1 MHDEA
6 GTVEATAKVLVIEDD
21 EVLRRLL
28 IDVLSDQDYHVEAAE
43 TGEEG
48 LREMEQDVYDV
59 ILLDINL
66 PGMDGMDVLRL
77 APARQ
82 PDAQIVMMTAF
93 GTVDT
98 AVEAMKQGAFDY
110 INKPFSTDELLLT
123 INRALEEQD
132 LRREVARL
140 RQKARGV
147 GGDIQIVGKSPAIQ
161 RVIDLIARV
170 APSRATVLITGDTGT
185 GKELVARAIHSAS
198 NRAAKPFMPI
208 NCAAIPEN
216 LLESELFGHMK
227 GAFTGAIQNKK
238 GLFEE
243 ASGGSVFLDEIST
256 MSMSL
261 QPKLLRVLQE
271 YVIMRVGGRQPIPVN
286 IRLIA
291 ATNLDLKKRVASG
304 QYREDLYYRLNVFP
318 IEVPPLRDRKDDI
331 PLLSNFFL
339 QKYTELYTIDAPKL
353 PARTLDR
360 MMSYGWPGNVRE
372 LENFIERAVVLHA
385 SGGSGTV
392 GFELPSDATEDEAE
406 GASILDEAQRKRWT
420 FEDLEREYIFRVLES
435 VRWKKTEA
443 AEILGIDRRTL
454 YRKLKRY
461 ETEGSR
467 SSE

>member
-1 MHDEA
+1 MHDET
-6 GTVEATAKVLVIEDD
+6 GTIETTAKVLVIEDD
-21 EVLRRLL
+21 EVLRQLL
-28 IDVLSDQDYHVEAAE
+28 IDVLNDQGYEVEAAE
-43 TGEEG
+43 TGEAG
-48 LREMEQDVYDV
+48 LRIMEQDVFDV

-66 PGMDGMDVLRL
+66 PGMDGMEVLRL

-82 PDAQIVMMTAF
+82 PDAQVVMMTAF

-123 INRALEEQD
+123 ITRALEEQD

-140 RQKARGV
+140 RQRARHI

-170 APSRATVLITGDTGT
+170 APSRATVLVTGNTGT
-185 GKELVARAIHSAS
+185 GKELVARAIHAAS
-198 NRAAKPFMPI
+198 NRVNKPFMPI
-208 NCAAIPEN
+208 NCAAIPDN

-243 ASGGSVFLDEIST
+243 ASGGTVFLDEIST

-291 ATNLDLKKRVASG
+291 ATNMDLKKRVSEG
-304 QYREDLYYRLNVFP
+304 KYREDLYYRLNVFP
-318 IEVPPLRDRKDDI
+318 IEVPPLRERQEDI
-331 PLLSNFFL
+331 PLLSNYFL
-339 QKYTELYTIDAPKL
+339 QKYSELYTIDPPKL

-360 MMSYGWPGNVRE
+360 MMSYYWPGNVRE

-385 SGGSGTV
+385 SGGSATV
-392 GFELPSDATEDEAE
+392 GFELPSDAEEPDE
-406 GASILDEAQRKRWT
+406 GSGILDEAQKKRWT

-461 ETEGSR
+461 ENESPR
-467 SSE
+467 SPE

>member
-6 GTVEATAKVLVIEDD
+6 STVDIEAKVLVVEDD
-21 EVLRRLL
+21 EVLRQLL
-28 IDVLSDQDYHVEAAE
+28 IDVLTDLGHEVEAAE
-43 TGEEG
+43 TGEAG
-48 LREMEQDVYDV
+48 LHAMERDVYDV

-77 APARQ
+77 VPARQ
-82 PDAQIVMMTAF
+82 PDTQVVMMTAF

-123 INRALEEQD
+123 IQRALEEKN
-132 LRREVARL
+132 LRREVAQL
-140 RQKARGV
+140 RQRARGV

-170 APSRATVLITGDTGT
+170 APSRATVLVTGETGT
-185 GKELVARAIHSAS
+185 GKELVARAVHAAS
-198 NRAAKPFMPI
+198 DRASKPFMPI
-208 NCAAIPEN
+208 NVAAIPDN

-243 ASGGSVFLDEIST
+243 AQGGTVFLDEIST

-291 ATNLDLKKRVASG
+291 ATNLDLKKRVAAG
-304 QYREDLYYRLNVFP
+304 EYREDLYYRLNVFP
-318 IEVPPLRDRKDDI
+318 IEVPPLRDRMEDI
-331 PLLSNFFL
+331 PLLSNYFIG
-339 QKYTELYTIDAPKL
+339 KYSELYNVEPPKL

-360 MMSYGWPGNVRE
+360 MVGYEWPGNVRE
-372 LENFIERAVVLHA
+372 LENFVERAVVLHA
-385 SGGSGTV
+385 SGGAGTI
-392 GFELPSDATEDEAE
+392 GFELPDEEQRAED
-406 GASILDEAQRKRWT
+406 GQGILDEAQRKRWT

-461 ETEGSR
+461 ESEGAR
-467 SSE
+467 TGE

>member
-1 MHDEA
+1 MHDEIA
-6 GTVEATAKVLVIEDD
+6 TLEAEAKILVVEDD
-21 EVLRRLL
+21 EVLRQLL
-28 IDVLSDQDYHVEAAE
+28 IDVLTDQGYEVEAAE

-48 LREMEQDVYDV
+48 LGTMEQDVFDV
-59 ILLDINL
+59 VLLDINL

-77 APARQ
+77 VPARQ
-82 PDAQIVMMTAF
+82 PDSQVVMMTAF

-110 INKPFSTDELLLT
+110 INKPFSTDELVLT
-123 INRALEEQD
+123 IQRALEEKN
-132 LRREVARL
+132 LRREVAQL
-140 RQKARGV
+140 RQRARGV
-147 GGDIQIVGKSPAIQ
+147 GGALQIVGKSPAIQ

-170 APSRATVLITGDTGT
+170 APSRATVLVTGETGT
-185 GKELVARAIHSAS
+185 GKELVARAIHQAS
-198 NRAAKPFMPI
+198 DRATKPFMPI
-208 NCAAIPEN
+208 NCAAIPDN

-243 ASGGSVFLDEIST
+243 AQGGTVFLDEIST

-291 ATNLDLKKRVASG
+291 ATNIDLKKRVAEG
-304 QYREDLYYRLNVFP
+304 DYREDLYYRLNVFP
-318 IEVPPLRDRKDDI
+318 IEVPPLRDRREDI
-331 PLLSNFFL
+331 PLLANYFIG
-339 QKYTELYTIDAPKL
+339 KYSDLYEVEAPKL
-353 PARTLDR
+353 PPRTLDR
-360 MMSYGWPGNVRE
+360 MMAYNWPGNVRE
-372 LENFIERAVVLHA
+372 LENAIERAVVLHA
-385 SGGSGTV
+385 SGGSGTI
-392 GFELPSDATEDEAE
+392 GFELPADAEPE
-406 GASILDEAQRKRWT
+406 GDGQNILDEAQKQRWT

-443 AEILGIDRRTL
+443 ADILGIDRRTL

-461 ETEGSR
+461 ENEGAR
-467 SSE
+467 TPE

>member
-1 MHDEA
+1 MSDDA
-6 GTVEATAKVLVIEDD
+6 GTLDTTAKVLVIEDD
-21 EVLRRLL
+21 EVLRQLL
-28 IDVLSDQDYHVEAAE
+28 IDVLSDQTYVVEATE

-48 LREMEQDVYDV
+48 LSAMEQDVFDIV
-59 ILLDINL
+59 LLDINL

-82 PDAQIVMMTAF
+82 PDAQVVMMTAF

-110 INKPFSTDELLLT
+110 INKPFSTDELILT
-123 INRALEEQD
+123 IRRALEEQH

-140 RQKARGV
+140 RQKARGI
-147 GGDIQIVGKSPAIQ
+147 GGDIQIVGKSAAIE
-161 RVIDLIARV
+161 RVVDLVARV

-185 GKELVARAIHSAS
+185 GKELVARAVHTAS
-198 NRAAKPFMPI
+198 NRANKPFMPI
-208 NCAAIPEN
+208 NCAAIPDN

-227 GAFTGAIQNKK
+227 GAFTGAIQSKK

-243 ASGGSVFLDEIST
+243 ATGGTVFLDEIST

-271 YVIMRVGGRQPIPVN
+271 NVIMRVGGRQMIPIN

-291 ATNLDLKKRVASG
+291 ATNVDLKKRVASG
-304 QYREDLYYRLNVFP
+304 EYREDLFYRLNVFP
-318 IEVPPLRDRKDDI
+318 IEVPPLRDRKEDI
-331 PLLSNFFL
+331 PLLANFFL
-339 QKYTELYTIDAPKL
+339 QKFSELYTVDPPKL

-360 MMSYGWPGNVRE
+360 MMSYLWPGNVRE

-385 SGGSGTV
+385 SGGSATV
-392 GFELPSDATEDEAE
+392 GFELPSDDEEEDD
-406 GASILDEAQRKRWT
+406 GVGILDEAQRKRWT
-420 FEDLEREYIFRVLES
+420 FEELEREYIFRVLES

-443 AEILGIDRRTL
+443 ADILGIDRRTL

-461 ETEGSR
+461 E
-467 SSE
+467 SEAARRAE

>member
-1 MHDEA
+1 
-6 GTVEATAKVLVIEDD
+6 
-21 EVLRRLL
+21 
-28 IDVLSDQDYHVEAAE
+28 
-43 TGEEG
+43 
-48 LREMEQDVYDV
+48 
-59 ILLDINL
+59 
-66 PGMDGMDVLRL
+66 
-77 APARQ
+77 
-82 PDAQIVMMTAF
+82 MMTAF

-110 INKPFSTDELLLT
+110 INKPFSTDELVLT
-123 INRALEEQD
+123 IRRALEEQE

-140 RQKARGV
+140 RQRARGV
-147 GGDIQIVGKSPAIQ
+147 GSEIQIVGKSPAIE

-170 APSRATVLITGDTGT
+170 APSRATVLVTGETGT
-185 GKELVARAIHSAS
+185 GKELVARAIHAAS
-198 NRAAKPFMPI
+198 NRGGKPFMPI
-208 NCAAIPEN
+208 NCAAIPDN

-243 ASGGSVFLDEIST
+243 ATGGTVFLDEIST
-256 MSMSL
+256 MSMAL

-271 YVIMRVGGRQPIPVN
+271 NLIMRVGGRQPIPIN

-291 ATNLDLKKRVASG
+291 ATNVDLRKKVAG
-304 QYREDLYYRLNVFP
+304 GEYREDLYYRLNVFP
-318 IEVPPLRDRKDDI
+318 IEVPPLRDRSEDI

-339 QKYTELYTIDAPKL
+339 QKYSELYQIDPPKL
-353 PARTLDR
+353 PSRTLDR
-360 MMSYGWPGNVRE
+360 LMAYQWPGNVRE

-385 SGGSGTV
+385 SGGSGSI
-392 GFELPSDATEDEAE
+392 GFDLPADSERKLDGPD
-406 GASILDEAQRKRWT
+406 ILEEAQRKRWT

-461 ETEGSR
+461 ESEGAS

>member
-1 MHDEA
+1 MHDET
-6 GTVEATAKVLVIEDD
+6 GTIETTAKVLVIEDD
-21 EVLRRLL
+21 EVLRQLL
-28 IDVLSDQDYHVEAAE
+28 IDVLNDQGYEVEAAE
-43 TGEEG
+43 TGEAG
-48 LREMEQDVYDV
+48 LRIMEQDVFDV

-66 PGMDGMDVLRL
+66 PGMDGMEVLRL

-82 PDAQIVMMTAF
+82 PDAQVVMMTAF

-123 INRALEEQD
+123 ITRALEEQD

-140 RQKARGV
+140 RQRARHI

-170 APSRATVLITGDTGT
+170 APSRATVLVTGDTGT
-185 GKELVARAIHSAS
+185 GKELVARAIHAAS
-198 NRAAKPFMPI
+198 NRVNKPFMPI
-208 NCAAIPEN
+208 NCAAIPDN

-243 ASGGSVFLDEIST
+243 ASGGTVFLDEIST

-291 ATNLDLKKRVASG
+291 ATNMDLKKRVSEG
-304 QYREDLYYRLNVFP
+304 KYREDLYYRLNVFP
-318 IEVPPLRDRKDDI
+318 IEVPPLRERQEDI
-331 PLLSNFFL
+331 PLLSNYFL
-339 QKYTELYTIDAPKL
+339 QKYSELYTIDPPKL

-360 MMSYGWPGNVRE
+360 MMSYYWPGNVRE

-385 SGGSGTV
+385 SGGSATV
-392 GFELPSDATEDEAE
+392 GFELPSDAEEPDE
-406 GASILDEAQRKRWT
+406 GSGILDEAQKKRWT

-461 ETEGSR
+461 ENESPR
-467 SSE
+467 SPE

>member
-6 GTVEATAKVLVIEDD
+6 VAIDTEAKVLVVEDD
-21 EVLRRLL
+21 EVLRQLL
-28 IDVLSDQDYHVEAAE
+28 IDVLNDQGHEVEAAE
-43 TGEEG
+43 TGEDG
-48 LREMEQDVYDV
+48 LRTMEQDVFDV
-59 ILLDINL
+59 VLLDINL

-77 APARQ
+77 VPARQ
-82 PDAQIVMMTAF
+82 PDTQVVMMTAF

-110 INKPFSTDELLLT
+110 INKPFSTDELVLT
-123 INRALEEQD
+123 INRALEEKS
-132 LRREVARL
+132 LRREVAQL
-140 RQKARGV
+140 RQRARGV

-170 APSRATVLITGDTGT
+170 APSRATVLITGETGT
-185 GKELVARAIHSAS
+185 GKELVARAVHAAS
-198 NRAAKPFMPI
+198 DRAGKPFMPI
-208 NCAAIPEN
+208 NVAAIPDN

-243 ASGGSVFLDEIST
+243 AQGGSVFLDEIST

-291 ATNLDLKKRVASG
+291 ATNLDLKKRVSEG
-304 QYREDLYYRLNVFP
+304 EYREDLYYRLNVFP
-318 IEVPPLRDRKDDI
+318 IEVPALKERRDDI
-331 PLLSNFFL
+331 PLLSNFFIG
-339 QKYTELYTIDAPKL
+339 KYSELYQVDPPKL
-353 PARTLDR
+353 PGRTLDR
-360 MMSYGWPGNVRE
+360 MMSYNWPGNVRE
-372 LENFIERAVVLHA
+372 LENFVERAVVLHA
-385 SGGSGTV
+385 SGGAGTI
-392 GFELPSDATEDEAE
+392 GFELPDDAEQEED
-406 GASILDEAQRKRWT
+406 SQNILDEAQRKRWT

-461 ETEGSR
+461 ESEGAR
-467 SSE
+467 TVE

>member
-1 MHDEA
+1 
-6 GTVEATAKVLVIEDD
+6 
-21 EVLRRLL
+21 
-28 IDVLSDQDYHVEAAE
+28 
-43 TGEEG
+43 
-48 LREMEQDVYDV
+48 
-59 ILLDINL
+59 
-66 PGMDGMDVLRL
+66 
-77 APARQ
+77 
-82 PDAQIVMMTAF
+82 
-93 GTVDT
+93 
-98 AVEAMKQGAFDY
+98 
-110 INKPFSTDELLLT
+110 
-123 INRALEEQD
+123 
-132 LRREVARL
+132 
-140 RQKARGV
+140 
-147 GGDIQIVGKSPAIQ
+147 
-161 RVIDLIARV
+161 V

-185 GKELVARAIHSAS
+185 GKELVARAIHAAS
-198 NRAAKPFMPI
+198 NRAGKAFMPI

-243 ASGGSVFLDEIST
+243 ASGGTVFLDEIST

-291 ATNLDLKKRVASG
+291 ATNLDLKKRVSEG

-318 IEVPPLRDRKDDI
+318 IEVPALRDRREDI
-331 PLLSNFFL
+331 ALLANFFL
-339 QKYTELYTIDAPKL
+339 QKYAELYTIDPPKL

-360 MMSYGWPGNVRE
+360 MMSHEWQGNVRE

-392 GFELPSDATEDEAE
+392 GFELPGDSEPGKTG
-406 GASILDEAQRKRWT
+406 GANILDEAQRNRWT

-461 ETEGSR
+461 ESEGAR
-467 SSE
+467 SPE

>member
-6 GTVEATAKVLVIEDD
+6 ATIGTEAKILVVEDD
-21 EVLRRLL
+21 EVLRQLL
-28 IDVLSDQDYHVEAAE
+28 IDVLSDLGHEIESAE
-43 TGEEG
+43 TGEDG
-48 LREMEQDVYDV
+48 LRAMEQDVFDV

-82 PDAQIVMMTAF
+82 PDTQVVMMTAF

-110 INKPFSTDELLLT
+110 INKPFSTDELVLT
-123 INRALEEQD
+123 IQRALEEKK
-132 LRREVARL
+132 LRRELALL
-140 RQKARGV
+140 RQRARGV
-147 GGDIQIVGKSPAIQ
+147 GGDIQIVGGSPAIQ

-185 GKELVARAIHSAS
+185 GKELVARAVHAAS
-198 NRAAKPFMPI
+198 GRAAKPFMPI
-208 NCAAIPEN
+208 NVAAIPDN

-243 ASGGSVFLDEIST
+243 AQGGSVFLDEIST

-261 QPKLLRVLQE
+261 QAKLLRVLQE

-286 IRLIA
+286 IRMIA
-291 ATNLDLKKRVASG
+291 ATNLDLKKRVAEG
-304 QYREDLYYRLNVFP
+304 EYREDLFYRLNVFP
-318 IEVPPLRDRKDDI
+318 IEVPSLKERRDDI
-331 PLLSNFFL
+331 PLLSNFFIG
-339 QKYTELYTIDAPKL
+339 KYCELYEVDPPKL

-360 MMSYGWPGNVRE
+360 MMGYNWPGNVRE
-372 LENFIERAVVLHA
+372 LENFVERAVVLHA
-385 SGGSGTV
+385 SGGAGTI
-392 GFELPSDATEDEAE
+392 GFDLPDDAEQEED
-406 GASILDEAQRKRWT
+406 GQDILDEAQRKRWT

-443 AEILGIDRRTL
+443 ADILGIDRRTL

-461 ETEGSR
+461 EGEGAR
-467 SSE
+467 TPE

>member
-6 GTVEATAKVLVIEDD
+6 VAVETEAKVLVVEDD
-21 EVLRRLL
+21 EVLRQLL
-28 IDVLSDQDYHVEAAE
+28 IDVLSDLGHEVESAE
-43 TGEEG
+43 TGEDG
-48 LREMEQDVYDV
+48 LRAMEQDVYDV

-77 APARQ
+77 VPTRQ
-82 PDAQIVMMTAF
+82 PDTQVVMMTAF

-110 INKPFSTDELLLT
+110 INKPFSTDELVLT
-123 INRALEEQD
+123 IQRALEEKN
-132 LRREVARL
+132 LRRELALL
-140 RQKARGV
+140 RQRARGV

-185 GKELVARAIHSAS
+185 GKELVARAVHAAS
-198 NRAAKPFMPI
+198 DRAAKPFMPI
-208 NCAAIPEN
+208 NVVAIPDN

-243 ASGGSVFLDEIST
+243 AQGGTVFLDEIST

-291 ATNLDLKKRVASG
+291 ATNLDLKKRVAEG
-304 QYREDLYYRLNVFP
+304 EYREDLFYRLNVFP
-318 IEVPPLRDRKDDI
+318 IEVPSLKERREDI
-331 PLLSNFFL
+331 PLLSNFFIS
-339 QKYTELYTIDAPKL
+339 KYSELYEVEPPKL
-353 PARTLDR
+353 PGRTLDR
-360 MMSYGWPGNVRE
+360 MMGYNWPGNVRE

-385 SGGSGTV
+385 SGGAGTI
-392 GFELPSDATEDEAE
+392 GFELPADAEQEED
-406 GASILDEAQRKRWT
+406 GQDILDEAQRKRWT

-443 AEILGIDRRTL
+443 ADILGIDRRTL

-461 ETEGSR
+461 ESEGAR
-467 SSE
+467 TPE

>member
-6 GTVEATAKVLVIEDD
+6 GIADAEAKILVVEDD
-21 EVLRRLL
+21 EVLRQLL
-28 IDVLSDQDYHVEAAE
+28 IDVLSDQGYHVQAAE

-48 LREMEQDVYDV
+48 LHCMEQEVFDAV
-59 ILLDINL
+59 LLDINL

-77 APARQ
+77 VPARQ
-82 PDAQIVMMTAF
+82 PDTQVVMMTAF

-110 INKPFSTDELLLT
+110 INKPFSTDELVLT
-123 INRALEEQD
+123 IHRALEEKD

-140 RQKARGV
+140 RHRARGV
-147 GGDIQIVGKSPAIQ
+147 GDDIQIVGKSAALE
-161 RVIDLIARV
+161 RVLDLIARV
-170 APSRATVLITGDTGT
+170 APSRATVLITGETGT
-185 GKELVARAIHSAS
+185 GKELVARAIHAAS
-198 NRAAKPFMPI
+198 DRASKPFMPI

-216 LLESELFGHMK
+216 LLESELFGHMR
-227 GAFTGAIQNKK
+227 GSFTGAIQNKK

-243 ASGGSVFLDEIST
+243 AQGGTVFLDEIST

-271 YVIMRVGGRQPIPVN
+271 YTIMRVGGRQPIPVN

-304 QYREDLYYRLNVFP
+304 EYREDLYYRLNVFP
-318 IEVPPLRDRKDDI
+318 IEVPPIRDRKDDI
-331 PLLSNFFL
+331 PLLANYFIG
-339 QKYTELYTIDAPKL
+339 KYTELYQTDPPKL
-353 PARTLDR
+353 PAQTLDR
-360 MMSYGWPGNVRE
+360 MTAYTWPGNVRE

-385 SGGSGTV
+385 SGGSGTI
-392 GFELPSDATEDEAE
+392 GFELPSDAEEEKDGT
-406 GASILDEAQRKRWT
+406 SILDEAQRRRWT

-461 ETEGSR
+461 ESEGAR
-467 SSE
+467 TPE

>member
-1 MHDEA
+1 MPEEA
-6 GTVEATAKVLVIEDD
+6 GTLETTAKVLVVEDD
-21 EVLRRLL
+21 EVLRQLL
-28 IDVLSDQDYHVEAAE
+28 IDVLSDQGYQVEAAE

-48 LREMEQDVYDV
+48 LRTMEQDVFDI

-82 PDAQIVMMTAF
+82 PDAQVVMMTAF

-123 INRALEEQD
+123 ITRALEEQD

-140 RQKARGV
+140 RQRARGI
-147 GGDIQIVGKSPAIQ
+147 GGATQIVGKSPVID
-161 RVIDLIARV
+161 RVVDLIARV
-170 APSRATVLITGDTGT
+170 APSRATVLVTGETGT
-185 GKELVARAIHSAS
+185 GKELVARAIHEAS
-198 NRAAKPFMPI
+198 NRAGKPFMPI
-208 NCAAIPEN
+208 NCAAIPDN
-216 LLESELFGHMK
+216 LLESELFGYMK

-243 ASGGSVFLDEIST
+243 AAGGSVFLDEIST
-256 MSMSL
+256 MSMAL

-271 YVIMRVGGRQPIPVN
+271 NVIMRVGGRQPVPIN

-291 ATNLDLKKRVASG
+291 ATNVDLKKRVAEG
-304 QYREDLYYRLNVFP
+304 KYREDLFYRLNVFP
-318 IEVPPLRDRKDDI
+318 IDVPPLRERKEDI

-339 QKYTELYTIDAPKL
+339 QKYSELYDIEPPKL

-360 MMSYGWPGNVRE
+360 MMAYLWPGNVRE
-372 LENFIERAVVLHA
+372 LENFIERGVVLHA
-385 SGGSGTV
+385 SGGSATL
-392 GFELPSDATEDEAE
+392 GFELPSEPEDEGD
-406 GASILDEAQRKRWT
+406 GASILDEAQKKRWT

-461 ETEGSR
+461 EDEAAR

>member
-6 GTVEATAKVLVIEDD
+6 GTLEMTAKVLVVEDD
-21 EVLRRLL
+21 EVLRQLL
-28 IDVLSDQDYHVEAAE
+28 IDVLSDQGYEVEAAE
-43 TGEEG
+43 TGEGG
-48 LREMEQDVYDV
+48 LRAMEQDVFDV

-66 PGMDGMDVLRL
+66 PGMDGMEVLRL

-82 PDAQIVMMTAF
+82 PDVQVVMMTAF

-110 INKPFSTDELLLT
+110 INKPFSTEELLLT
-123 INRALEEQD
+123 ISRALEEQD

-140 RQKARGV
+140 RQKARGIGSAV
-147 GGDIQIVGKSPAIQ
+147 QIVGKSPGIQ

-170 APSRATVLITGDTGT
+170 APSRATVLVTGETGT
-185 GKELVARAIHSAS
+185 GKELVARAIHEAS
-198 NRAAKPFMPI
+198 NRVNKPFMPI

-243 ASGGSVFLDEIST
+243 ASGGTVFLDEIST

-286 IRLIA
+286 IRLVA
-291 ATNLDLKKRVASG
+291 ATNIDLKKRVTEGS
-304 QYREDLYYRLNVFP
+304 YREDLYYRLNVFP
-318 IEVPPLRDRKDDI
+318 IDVPPLRERAEDI
-331 PLLSNFFL
+331 PLLSNYFL
-339 QKYTELYTIDAPKL
+339 QKYSELYTIDPPKL

-360 MMSYGWPGNVRE
+360 MMTYQWPGNVRE

-385 SGGSGTV
+385 SGGSATI
-392 GFELPSDATEDEAE
+392 GFELPSDPEEQDG

-461 ETEGSR
+461 EAEGASGP
-467 SSE
+467 E

>member
-6 GTVEATAKVLVIEDD
+6 VAIDTEAKVLVVEDD
-21 EVLRRLL
+21 EVLRQLL
-28 IDVLSDQDYHVEAAE
+28 IDVLNDQGHEVEAAE
-43 TGEEG
+43 TGEDG
-48 LREMEQDVYDV
+48 LRTMEQDVFDV
-59 ILLDINL
+59 VLLDINL
-66 PGMDGMDVLRL
+66 PGMRL
-77 APARQ
+77 VPARQ
-82 PDAQIVMMTAF
+82 PDTQVVMMTAF

-110 INKPFSTDELLLT
+110 INKPFSTDELVLT
-123 INRALEEQD
+123 INRALEEKS
-132 LRREVARL
+132 LRREVAQL
-140 RQKARGV
+140 RQRARGV

-170 APSRATVLITGDTGT
+170 APSRATVLITGETGT
-185 GKELVARAIHSAS
+185 GKELVARAVHAAS
-198 NRAAKPFMPI
+198 DRAGKPFMPI
-208 NCAAIPEN
+208 NVAAIPDN

-243 ASGGSVFLDEIST
+243 AQGGSVFLDEIST

-291 ATNLDLKKRVASG
+291 ATNLDLKKRVSEG
-304 QYREDLYYRLNVFP
+304 EYREDLYYRLNVFP
-318 IEVPPLRDRKDDI
+318 IEVPALKERRDDI
-331 PLLSNFFL
+331 PLLSNFFIG
-339 QKYTELYTIDAPKL
+339 KYSELYQVDPPKL
-353 PARTLDR
+353 PGRTLDR
-360 MMSYGWPGNVRE
+360 MMSYNWPGNVRE
-372 LENFIERAVVLHA
+372 LENFVERAVVLHA
-385 SGGSGTV
+385 SGGAGTI
-392 GFELPSDATEDEAE
+392 GFELPDDAEQEED
-406 GASILDEAQRKRWT
+406 SQNILDEAQRKRWT

-461 ETEGSR
+461 ESEGAR
-467 SSE
+467 TVE

>member
-1 MHDEA
+1 MNDEA
-6 GTVEATAKVLVIEDD
+6 STLETTAKVLVIEDD
-21 EVLRRLL
+21 EVLRQLL
-28 IDVLSDQDYHVEAAE
+28 IDVLTDQSYVVEATE

-48 LREMEQDVYDV
+48 LRAMEQDVFDI

-82 PDAQIVMMTAF
+82 PDAQVVMMTAF

-110 INKPFSTDELLLT
+110 INKPFSTDELILT
-123 INRALEEQD
+123 IRRALEEQD

-140 RQKARGV
+140 RQKARGI
-147 GGDIQIVGKSPAIQ
+147 GGDIQIVGKSAAIE
-161 RVIDLIARV
+161 RVVDLVARV
-170 APSRATVLITGDTGT
+170 APSRATVLVTGETGT
-185 GKELVARAIHSAS
+185 GKELVARAIHAAS
-198 NRAAKPFMPI
+198 NRANKPFMPI
-208 NCAAIPEN
+208 NCAAIPDN

-243 ASGGSVFLDEIST
+243 ATGGTVFLDEIST

-271 YVIMRVGGRQPIPVN
+271 NLIMRVGGRQPIPIN

-291 ATNLDLKKRVASG
+291 ATNVDLKKRVANG
-304 QYREDLYYRLNVFP
+304 EYREDLFYRLNVFP
-318 IEVPPLRDRKDDI
+318 IEVPPLRDRKEDL
-331 PLLSNFFL
+331 PLLANFFL
-339 QKYTELYTIDAPKL
+339 QKYSELYTIDPPKL

-360 MMSYGWPGNVRE
+360 MMSYHWPGNVRE
-372 LENFIERAVVLHA
+372 LENFIERAVVLHV
-385 SGGSGTV
+385 SGGSATV
-392 GFELPSDATEDEAE
+392 GFELPSDAEEEDE
-406 GASILDEAQRKRWT
+406 GIGILDEAQRKRWT
-420 FEDLEREYIFRVLES
+420 FEELEREYIFRILES

-443 AEILGIDRRTL
+443 ADILGIDRRTL

-461 ETEGSR
+461 E
-467 SSE
+467 SEAARRPE

>member
-1 MHDEA
+1 MHDEV
-6 GTVEATAKVLVIEDD
+6 GTVESTAKVLVVEDD
-21 EVLRRLL
+21 EVLRQLL
-28 IDVLSDQDYHVEAAE
+28 TDVLSDQDYQIEAAE

-48 LREMEQDVYDV
+48 LKAMEQDVFDIV
-59 ILLDINL
+59 LLDINL

-77 APARQ
+77 VPARQ
-82 PDAQIVMMTAF
+82 PDAQVVMMTAF

-123 INRALEEQD
+123 ITRALEEQD

-140 RQKARGV
+140 RQKARGI
-147 GGDIQIVGKSPAIQ
+147 GSDIQIVGKSAALE
-161 RVIDLIARV
+161 RVLDLIARV
-170 APSRATVLITGDTGT
+170 APSRATVLITGETGT
-185 GKELVARAIHSAS
+185 GKELVARAVHEAS
-198 NRAAKPFMPI
+198 NRHNKPFMPI

-243 ASGGSVFLDEIST
+243 ASTGSVFLDEIST

-291 ATNLDLKKRVASG
+291 ATNQDLKKRVADG
-304 QYREDLYYRLNVFP
+304 LYREDLYYRLNVFP
-318 IEVPPLRDRKDDI
+318 IEVPALRDRREDI

-339 QKYTELYTIDAPKL
+339 QKYAELYTIDPPKL

-360 MMSYGWPGNVRE
+360 MMNYDWPGNVRE

-392 GFELPSDATEDEAE
+392 GFELPSNETEE
-406 GASILDEAQRKRWT
+406 GDGANILDEAQSKRWT

-461 ETEGSR
+461 ETEGAR
-467 SSE
+467 TSE

>member
-1 MHDEA
+1 MNNENA
-6 GTVEATAKVLVIEDD
+6 VTELTAKILVIEDD
-21 EVLRRLL
+21 EVLRQLL
-28 IDVLSDQDYHVEAAE
+28 IEVLTDQGYEVQAAE

-48 LREMEQDVYDV
+48 LAAMEQDVFDV
-59 ILLDINL
+59 TLLDINL

-77 APARQ
+77 IPARQ
-82 PDAQIVMMTAF
+82 PDSQVVMMTAF

-110 INKPFSTDELLLT
+110 INKPFSTDELILT
-123 INRALEEQD
+123 IRRALEEQE

-140 RQKARGV
+140 RQQVRAPGT
-147 GGDIQIVGKSPAIQ
+147 DIQIVGKSPGIN

-170 APSRATVLITGDTGT
+170 APSRATVLVTGDTGT
-185 GKELVARAIHSAS
+185 GKELVARAIHAAS
-198 NRAAKPFMPI
+198 DRAKYPFMPI
-208 NCAAIPEN
+208 NCAAIPDN

-227 GAFTGAIQNKK
+227 GAFTGAVQNKK

-243 ASGGSVFLDEIST
+243 ASGGTVFLDEIST
-256 MSMSL
+256 MSMAL

-271 YVIMRVGGRQPIPVN
+271 YVIMRVGGRQPVPVN

-291 ATNLDLKKRVASG
+291 ATNVDLRKRVSSG
-304 QYREDLYYRLNVFP
+304 EFREDLYYRLNVFP
-318 IEVPPLRDRKDDI
+318 IEVPPLREHKEDI
-331 PLLSNFFL
+331 PLLAKFFL
-339 QKYTELYTIDAPKL
+339 QKFGELYSIEPPKL
-353 PARTLDR
+353 PERTLDH
-360 MMSYGWPGNVRE
+360 MMAYTWPGNVRE

-385 SGGSGTV
+385 SGGSGAV
-392 GFELPSDATEDEAE
+392 GFELPSSAGEDGD
-406 GASILDEAQRKRWT
+406 GASILEEAQSKRWT

-461 ETEGSR
+461 ENESSR
-467 SSE
+467 NSE